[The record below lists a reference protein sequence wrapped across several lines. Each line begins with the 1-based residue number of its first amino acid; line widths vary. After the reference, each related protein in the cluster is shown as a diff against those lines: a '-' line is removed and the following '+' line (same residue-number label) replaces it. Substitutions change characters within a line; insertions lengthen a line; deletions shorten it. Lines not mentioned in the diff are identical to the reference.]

1 MFDDIFGVEIMAA
14 EQSPFFL
21 RNSIYVVKMADGS
34 TEQRVA
40 LLLRTAKRG
49 PLPGFTLLC
58 TCSASDTGW

>member
-21 RNSIYVVKMADGS
+21 RNSIYVVKMAGGS

-40 LLLRTAKRG
+40 LLLRKKANGETRSVTR
-49 PLPGFTLLC
+49 FH
-58 TCSASDTGW
+58 SALYM

>member
-40 LLLRTAKRG
+40 LLLRKKANGETRSVTR
-49 PLPGFTLLC
+49 FH
-58 TCSASDTGW
+58 SALYM